1 MGMSTL
7 SWCKDVAFKNAD
19 KAIEK
24 LYSGTRSIVL
34 YHSNIRKLEQEIEKL
49 YDEIKSRNSKID
61 DIEQQMLPTNPYYW
75 ADIDG
80 CLAVTCA
87 EIGMNT
93 FKVNAESMAL
103 FTGYN
108 YSVITDPDAR
118 KPLSSKAMASMA
130 MIGAMVTGRM

>member
-7 SWCKDVAFKNAD
+7 DWCQDVACKTAEE
-19 KAIEK
+19 AIEK
-24 LYSGTRSIVL
+24 LYSGTHSIIL
-34 YHSNIRKLEQEIEKL
+34 YHSNTKVLDQEIEKV
-49 YDEIKSRNSKID
+49 YAEIKSRNSKIE
-61 DIEQQMLPTNPYYW
+61 DIDQQMLPTNPYYW

-93 FKVNAESMAL
+93 FEVNAECLPL

-108 YSVITDPDAR
+108 YSVISDPEAR

-130 MIGAMVTGRM
+130 MLGAMATGRM